1 MFARL
6 YSLVSEVNTMN
17 HPRRTL
23 LGLLN
28 LFLLITATSA
38 ASAKDTWLEVRSK
51 NFYLVG
57 NASEKEIR
65 KVGVKLEEFRESF
78 RILFAGTNM
87 TAAIPTN
94 VIVFKSNSAFK
105 PFKPLRPDGKIDN
118 FVAGYFQPGEDANY
132 ISVSTEGDEAEMFN
146 TIFHEYVHFIVNTNF
161 GKSEVPPWFNEGL
174 AEYYSTFEINDDQNI
189 KLGLPLAYHLS
200 LLQESKLIPLADL
213 FRISNRQLTGTG
225 DHSRSIFYAE
235 SWALIHYLILTKK
248 PLDKF
253 LSEVLNGVPQD
264 KAFKDAFQMDYSQM
278 ESELRKYVSKN
289 TYQYTNIVLKNKLDF
304 DTGMQVA
311 PYSEAATNA
320 RLGDLLYHTNRDAD
334 AEPYL
339 VAALKLEPDMSMANT
354 TLGMVKLRQRKFDE
368 ARQYLEKAISGDQ
381 KNPMAFYRY
390 AYLLSRDGR
399 DEFGM
404 VSGFPKET
412 AEKMREALKKA
423 IALAPDFG
431 ESYDLLA
438 FIALVN
444 NDQTDEAAALLQKA
458 IKLQPGNEKYVMR
471 LAELYMRQ
479 GKFDQASAIAAK
491 YSKSDDDEIRS
502 RASALESQINSRKAY
517 EQQLAAFNQ
526 RRDSRAA
533 GNESSGEPVLRKR
546 EQQKPMSEEEIAKA
560 SEEAGNRSINEA
572 LRQPQAGE
580 KRVLGTIQKIE
591 CKGGA
596 ITYQVRTDG
605 TGPLSL
611 SSKDFQN
618 LPVTSFAPGADNI
631 SIGCGIDLSALY
643 ALLTYKEPSTPK
655 PGAKGELV
663 SVEFVPKTFRILTEQ
678 EMNAK
683 AQTIKVVEDSAE
695 VVAPARRDPPPA
707 VQNGMRDSMMQYIRG
722 NIREPGE
729 GEKRELAY
737 LQKIECTPKGV
748 FFNMKTLTSV
758 LRLLNADP
766 KSLAIKVYT
775 PDLGGVQFECNS
787 SVLDFPAV
795 VIYTD
800 KPDAKLKSAG
810 TILSLD
816 FVPKNFTLN

>member
-1 MFARL
+1 MK
-6 YSLVSEVNTMN
+6 
-17 HPRRTL
+17 HPHRYL
-23 LGLLN
+23 LGLLS
-28 LFLLITATSA
+28 LFLIVSSA
-38 ASAKDTWLEVRSK
+38 NAISARDTWLEVRSK

-78 RILFAGTNM
+78 RILFTGTAM

-94 VIVFKSNSAFK
+94 VVVFKSNSAFK
-105 PFKPLRPDGKIDN
+105 PFKPLRPDGKTDN

-132 ISVSTEGDEAEMFN
+132 IIVSTEGDDAEMFN

-189 KLGLPLAYHLS
+189 KIGLPLSRHIS

-213 FRISNRQLTGTG
+213 FRIGNRQLTGTG

-253 LSEVLNGVPQD
+253 LSEVLKGVPQD
-264 KAFKDAFQMDYSQM
+264 KAFKDSFQMDYSQM

-289 TYQYTNIVLKNKLDF
+289 TYQYTNIILKNKLDF

-311 PYSEAATNA
+311 PYPEAAVSA
-320 RLGDLLYHTNRDAD
+320 RLGDLLYHTSRDSD

-339 VAALKLEPDMSMANT
+339 LAALKLEPDMSMANT

-368 ARQYLEKAISGDQ
+368 ARQYLEKATSGDQ
-381 KNPMAFYRY
+381 KNPMAYYRY

-404 VSGFPKET
+404 VSAFPKET
-412 AEKMREALKKA
+412 AEKMRGALKKA

-458 IKLQPGNEKYVMR
+458 IKLQPGNEKYVIR
-471 LAELYMRQ
+471 LAELYIRQ
-479 GKFDQASAIAAK
+479 GKFDLASAIAAK

-502 RASALESQINSRKAY
+502 RASALESQINSRKTY
-517 EQQLAAFNQ
+517 EQQLAAYNQ
-526 RRDSRAA
+526 RRDSRSS
-533 GNESSGEPVLRKR
+533 GQESSGEPVLRKR

-560 SEEAGNRSINEA
+560 TAEASNRSINEA

-591 CKGGA
+591 CKGA
-596 ITYQVRTDG
+596 SITYQISVTGAG
-605 TGPLSL
+605 TLAL
-611 SSKDFQN
+611 LSKDFQN

-631 SIGCGIDLSALY
+631 SIGCGVDLSALY
-643 ALLTYKEPSTPK
+643 ALVTYKEPSAPK
-655 PGAKGELV
+655 PGAKSELI
-663 SVEFVPKTFRILTEQ
+663 SLEFVPKTFRLLTEQ

-683 AQTIKVVEDSAE
+683 TQTAKVVEGSAE
-695 VVAPARRDPPPA
+695 IISPARRDPPPA
-707 VQNGMRDSMMQYIRG
+707 VQNSIRESMVQYIRS
-722 NIREPGE
+722 NIREPGA
-729 GEKRELAY
+729 GEKRELAF
-737 LQKIECTPKGV
+737 LQKIECTNKGV
-748 FFNMKTLTSV
+748 FFNMKTSTSL
-758 LRLLNADP
+758 LRLLNSDP
-766 KSLAIKVYT
+766 RSLAIKVYA

-800 KPDAKLKSAG
+800 KPDSKLKTAG

>member
-1 MFARL
+1 MK
-6 YSLVSEVNTMN
+6 
-17 HPRRTL
+17 HPHRYL
-23 LGLLN
+23 LGLLS
-28 LFLLITATSA
+28 LFLIVSSA
-38 ASAKDTWLEVRSK
+38 NAISARDTWLEVRSK

-78 RILFAGTNM
+78 RILFTGTAM

-94 VIVFKSNSAFK
+94 VVVFKSNSAFK
-105 PFKPLRPDGKIDN
+105 PFKPLRPDGKTDN

-132 ISVSTEGDEAEMFN
+132 IIVSTEGDDAEMFN

-189 KLGLPLAYHLS
+189 KIGLPLSRHIS

-213 FRISNRQLTGTG
+213 FRIGNRQLTGTG

-253 LSEVLNGVPQD
+253 LSEVLKGVPQD
-264 KAFKDAFQMDYSQM
+264 KAFKDSFQMDYSQM

-289 TYQYTNIVLKNKLDF
+289 TYQYTNIILKNKLDF

-311 PYSEAATNA
+311 PYPEAAVSA
-320 RLGDLLYHTNRDAD
+320 RLGDLLYHTSRDSD

-339 VAALKLEPDMSMANT
+339 LAALKLEPDMSMANT

-368 ARQYLEKAISGDQ
+368 ARQYLEKATSGDQ
-381 KNPMAFYRY
+381 KNPMAYYRY

-404 VSGFPKET
+404 VSAFPKET
-412 AEKMREALKKA
+412 AEKMRGALKKA

-458 IKLQPGNEKYVMR
+458 IKLQPGNEKYVIR
-471 LAELYMRQ
+471 LAELYIRQ
-479 GKFDQASAIAAK
+479 GKFDLASAIAAK

-502 RASALESQINSRKAY
+502 RASALESQINSRKTY
-517 EQQLAAFNQ
+517 EQQLAAYNQ
-526 RRDSRAA
+526 RRDSRSS
-533 GNESSGEPVLRKR
+533 GQESSGEPVLRKR

-560 SEEAGNRSINEA
+560 TAEASNRSINEA
-572 LRQPQAGE
+572 LRQPEAGE

-591 CKGGA
+591 CKGGIDNLSDKCNRSRNA
-596 ITYQVRTDG
+596 RVIEQRLSEF
-605 TGPLSL
+605 TGY
-611 SSKDFQN
+611 
-618 LPVTSFAPGADNI
+618 VICPG
-631 SIGCGIDLSALY
+631 C
-643 ALLTYKEPSTPK
+643 
-655 PGAKGELV
+655 
-663 SVEFVPKTFRILTEQ
+663 R
-678 EMNAK
+678 
-683 AQTIKVVEDSAE
+683 
-695 VVAPARRDPPPA
+695 
-707 VQNGMRDSMMQYIRG
+707 
-722 NIREPGE
+722 
-729 GEKRELAY
+729 
-737 LQKIECTPKGV
+737 
-748 FFNMKTLTSV
+748 
-758 LRLLNADP
+758 
-766 KSLAIKVYT
+766 
-775 PDLGGVQFECNS
+775 
-787 SVLDFPAV
+787 
-795 VIYTD
+795 
-800 KPDAKLKSAG
+800 
-810 TILSLD
+810 
-816 FVPKNFTLN
+816 